1 MSIIESVK
9 NTAFTV
15 AVNTVLNYLEKEP
28 ETNIPKA
35 MNLID
40 KALPDGWYESQRA
53 AFRKAIAE
61 KGNWYELI
69 LKAYQLDTG
78 VRKTLFQNFIIN
90 SALKGGAVQEEMR
103 KKENCNIPWAV
114 LLDPTSACNLH
125 CTGCWAAEY
134 GHKLNLSLETID
146 SIIRQGKDLGVYMY
160 IYTGGEPMV
169 RKKDLITLCERHPDC
184 AFLSFTNGTLIDEA
198 FCKEMLRVKN
208 FVPAISLEGFE
219 QANDGRRGNGVF
231 EKVMQAMNLLREYKL
246 PFGISTCYTSANYAD
261 ISSEQFFDMM
271 IDMGAMFVWFFH
283 YMPVGNEAVPA
294 LLPTPEQRKIVYERI
309 RAFRNTKPIFSMD
322 FQNDAEYVGGCI
334 AGGRRYLHINANGD
348 VDPCVFIHFS
358 NANIKECTLLEALK
372 SPIFMEYHKGQP
384 FNKNMLRPC
393 PMLEN
398 PELLRKMVERAGAKS
413 TDLQSPETAEHLCA
427 KCDHYAEVW
436 KKQADELWSE
446 SQAKKAAKKSTTC

>member
-125 CTGCWAAEY
+125 CTGCWA
-134 GHKLNLSLETID
+134 
-146 SIIRQGKDLGVYMY
+146 
-160 IYTGGEPMV
+160 V
-169 RKKDLITLCERHPDC
+169 RRLPVQILPD
-184 AFLSFTNGTLIDEA
+184 
-198 FCKEMLRVKN
+198 
-208 FVPAISLEGFE
+208 
-219 QANDGRRGNGVF
+219 
-231 EKVMQAMNLLREYKL
+231 
-246 PFGISTCYTSANYAD
+246 
-261 ISSEQFFDMM
+261 
-271 IDMGAMFVWFFH
+271 
-283 YMPVGNEAVPA
+283 
-294 LLPTPEQRKIVYERI
+294 
-309 RAFRNTKPIFSMD
+309 
-322 FQNDAEYVGGCI
+322 
-334 AGGRRYLHINANGD
+334 
-348 VDPCVFIHFS
+348 
-358 NANIKECTLLEALK
+358 
-372 SPIFMEYHKGQP
+372 
-384 FNKNMLRPC
+384 
-393 PMLEN
+393 
-398 PELLRKMVERAGAKS
+398 
-413 TDLQSPETAEHLCA
+413 
-427 KCDHYAEVW
+427 
-436 KKQADELWSE
+436 
-446 SQAKKAAKKSTTC
+446 